1 MKDRLNSFMG
11 EALAEAH
18 KAALLGEVPI
28 GAVVVKG
35 DVVIGRGYNRREID
49 KDPTAHAEMF
59 AIREAA
65 RYLGGW
71 RLTGCEIYVTIEPCP
86 MCAGAI
92 VMARF
97 DRLVYGSP
105 DKKAGAVDSL
115 YSIPTDVRLNHQLEV
130 YSGIR
135 AEECSAVISDFF
147 KKLRC
152 QK

>member
-1 MKDRLNSFMG
+1 MG
-11 EALAEAH
+11 EALLEAQR
-18 KAALLGEVPI
+18 AALIGEVPI

-35 DVVIGRGYNRREID
+35 DTVIGRGHNRRETD
-49 KDPTAHAEMF
+49 HDPTAHAEIF
-59 AIREAA
+59 AIRKAA
-65 RYLGGW
+65 HYLGGW

-105 DKKAGAVDSL
+105 DMKAGAVDSL
-115 YSIPTDVRLNHQLEV
+115 YTIPTDVRLNHRMEV

-147 KKLRC
+147 KKLRLR
-152 QK
+152 K